1 MPNAYVEI
9 KRGQNEPAA
18 GTLRRFTKRVQ
29 ESGII
34 PKKRSQRYAARDLS
48 PLKVRKAKLLKIG
61 RTETYNRLKKLG
73 KLTPPKKKGGR

>member
-1 MPNAYVEI
+1 MPTAYVEI

>member
-1 MPNAYVEI
+1 MPTAYVEI

-61 RTETYNRLKKLG
+61 RTKTYNRLKKLG

>member
-1 MPNAYVEI
+1 MPTAYVEI

-18 GTLRRFTKRVQ
+18 GTLRRLTKRVQ